1 MKDPFA
7 LEDNSLLSN
16 LGYTKNNN
24 FANNNNNHNNSSN
37 HQMGHMGEG
46 GGQPSFIKQGFVA
59 KNYMNNQN

>member
-16 LGYTKNNN
+16 LGYTKNNS
-24 FANNNNNHNNSSN
+24 FTNNNNHNQNP
-37 HQMGHMGEG
+37 MGGN
-46 GGQPSFIKQGFVA
+46 QSSFIKQGFMA